1 MHGSMRAIGNLC
13 ALGMAVATLNACV
26 STDHRAEQDA
36 CGAFG
41 PNNNVARVVALDG
54 VGLLAAIPGFRHAG
68 DFAAAGPIVAVVFQ
82 DPADIRLDAEL
93 VDDVTSSRFTFP
105 SPTHDDW
112 SEVNI
117 TGLVCV
123 YAGGRPYFYDNVG
136 AGSP

>member
-1 MHGSMRAIGNLC
+1 MFA
-13 ALGMAVATLNACV
+13 ACV
-26 STDHRAEQDA
+26 TTDHRVEQEA

-41 PNNNVARVVALDG
+41 PNNQVARVVALDG
-54 VGLLAAIPGFRHAG
+54 AGLRAAIPGLLHAS
-68 DFAAAGPIVAVVFQ
+68 DFVAAGPVVAVVFQ

-93 VDDVTSSRFTFP
+93 VDDITSSRFTFP

-123 YAGGRPYFYDNVG
+123 YAGGRPHFYDNVG